1 MLASCIQQISAVM
14 TIRKSSVLTEV
25 FLISFHFRKKNNT
38 NDELEKW
45 TSIEKCLSGEKDDSI
60 AYLETQIK
68 PSITVTKTAMND
80 YAPTNLASSR
90 SIPETPSK
98 EMLQYPRLTP
108 STMKQKKQNCSLKT
122 LRCKTMGAPSP
133 VGIYIRSIPEPILI
147 ENIRLIS
154 KKQINTETIK
164 NSKKEKIDEEID
176 ITKTAKENEEVTPV
190 LPAVLHT
197 AAPSIVNQR
206 IFNLYD
212 L

>member
-1 MLASCIQQISAVM
+1 MLASCILQISAVM
-14 TIRKSSVLTEV
+14 TIRKSPVLTEV

-108 STMKQKKQNCSLKT
+108 STMKQKKQNCPLKT

-164 NSKKEKIDEEID
+164 NSKEEKIDEEID

>member
-1 MLASCIQQISAVM
+1 
-14 TIRKSSVLTEV
+14 
-25 FLISFHFRKKNNT
+25 
-38 NDELEKW
+38 
-45 TSIEKCLSGEKDDSI
+45 
-60 AYLETQIK
+60 
-68 PSITVTKTAMND
+68 
-80 YAPTNLASSR
+80 
-90 SIPETPSK
+90 
-98 EMLQYPRLTP
+98 
-108 STMKQKKQNCSLKT
+108 
-122 LRCKTMGAPSP
+122 MGAPSP

-212 L
+212 LWPSKNFISRFYDPLKSAFVIYEDD